1 MENLVKH
8 SDIAKAFPVLNALTS
23 IQNLKGFLDLKID
36 APDSSKRE
44 YADEIEY
51 SAKVGIMEA
60 MASGLLYT
68 PDIIKY
74 VMKKYKGHMNPA
86 VVEEIL
92 GDPQISRVGPDPF
105 TQLPHLPMNADTINI
120 IIP

>member
-1 MENLVKH
+1 MRTYKY
-8 SDIAKAFPVLNALTS
+8 T
-23 IQNLKGFLDLKID
+23 Q
-36 APDSSKRE
+36 SSPSAIYKRIPQCE
-44 YADEIEY
+44 EDHMRVCCSYADEIEY